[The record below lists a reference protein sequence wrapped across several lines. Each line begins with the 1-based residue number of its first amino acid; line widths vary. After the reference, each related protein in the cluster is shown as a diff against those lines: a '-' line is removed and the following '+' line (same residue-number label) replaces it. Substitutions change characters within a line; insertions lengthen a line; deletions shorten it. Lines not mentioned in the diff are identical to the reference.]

1 MKPSHPSWSPR
12 FVALF
17 AGVALVAA
25 PALAWADPPA
35 APAPAPTPPA
45 KAVTP
50 AAPAKAPAKAP
61 PAAPAAATSGD
72 YAYFFD
78 TDSLAGAGLA
88 ASSASI
94 TVRPVLR
101 GSLLIRPRV
110 EFVSELV
117 KSVENL

>member
-1 MKPSHPSWSPR
+1 MKPSLPSWSPR
-12 FVALF
+12 FVALS
-17 AGVALVAA
+17 AAAALVAA

-35 APAPAPTPPA
+35 APSPPA
-45 KAVTP
+45 KAATP
-50 AAPAKAPAKAP
+50 AAPAKAATPAAPAKA
-61 PAAPAAATSGD
+61 AAPAAATSGD

-78 TDSLAGAGLA
+78 TDSLSGAGLA
-88 ASSASI
+88 ALSSSI